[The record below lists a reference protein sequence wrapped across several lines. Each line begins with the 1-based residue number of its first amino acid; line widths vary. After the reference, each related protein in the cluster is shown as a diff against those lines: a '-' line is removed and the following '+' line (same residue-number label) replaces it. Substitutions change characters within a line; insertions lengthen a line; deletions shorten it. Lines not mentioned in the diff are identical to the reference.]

1 MLALV
6 LQACVIGYLPGALL
20 YRVPGTSQA
29 FRANLTVEER
39 AFWAITLSAT
49 WSLMTVIAL
58 ALLGRYSLERLAI
71 VDGAICLVLLGLFR
85 GRLRYA
91 VRARRPDAT
100 ALVPI
105 LLIACGAWLYFPPS
119 EYIIGGKDPGTY
131 INEGVQIAQ
140 RGEILV
146 RDPDVSSVP
155 NQFRDLFFPSH
166 HQSTYYG
173 LRFMGFFIQ
182 NPDDGRVVGQFQH
195 VYPAS
200 IAIGYDFNG
209 LSGARQAIGVW
220 TIFGLVA
227 VFLTGRRLFGAMA
240 GAAAA
245 VLLSLNVIEV
255 WFGRYPNSEMAMQTL
270 LFAALLAAGRARD
283 GGRVFFGIVAG
294 SLLGVALFVRYEML
308 IAFAAFAAAGVVAPV
323 TRDRLGWPFRIAFA
337 VTSALGLWYLAG
349 PMRAYFAYPLA
360 FVSDHHGWLLGAAG
374 VLAAVIA
381 HRVMT
386 WPAMQTLIRRWL
398 PPALAVIVAM
408 LAIYAYFF
416 RHAGGR
422 TALGDAIAFRSFGW
436 YLTPPVLALA
446 VAGAVLVIARQF
458 WRDPPFFLT
467 FLTFSIFFF
476 YKTRIVAEHFWTAR
490 RFLPIA
496 LPGALVLAMAGVAAL
511 VALVV
516 RRPSRAATAVSGIV
530 VAAIAVPIGVTF
542 WRAATPVRH
551 HVEYAGLIPRLEQ
564 LAGRFGDRDLVLV
577 ESRNAGSDLHVL
589 APPLAYIYARHV
601 LVLDSAV
608 PPKDTLEAFVDWA
621 RTKYA
626 TIYFLGGGGT
636 DLLSRNLNAVPVASD
651 RFQVDEYDA
660 PINAYPSG
668 VRRKELEYGLYRL
681 VPAAQAQ
688 SATID
693 LQIGALD
700 DLNVVRFH
708 AREQRSD
715 GLRYRWTTGQS
726 FVALPGIPATA
737 TQIVVWM
744 SSGGRPSQ
752 APAPVVEVALDDHVL
767 GTATP
772 IDDVRPYTF
781 TLPPELAA
789 RAAARTDPARLRL
802 RVSTWSPSALL
813 GVNDTR
819 ELGVMLTRVEVR

>member
-1 MLALV
+1 
-6 LQACVIGYLPGALL
+6 
-20 YRVPGTSQA
+20 
-29 FRANLTVEER
+29 
-39 AFWAITLSAT
+39 
-49 WSLMTVIAL
+49 
-58 ALLGRYSLERLAI
+58 
-71 VDGAICLVLLGLFR
+71 
-85 GRLRYA
+85 
-91 VRARRPDAT
+91 
-100 ALVPI
+100 
-105 LLIACGAWLYFPPS
+105 
-119 EYIIGGKDPGTY
+119 
-131 INEGVQIAQ
+131 
-140 RGEILV
+140 
-146 RDPDVSSVP
+146 
-155 NQFRDLFFPSH
+155 
-166 HQSTYYG
+166 
-173 LRFMGFFIQ
+173 
-182 NPDDGRVVGQFQH
+182 
-195 VYPAS
+195 
-200 IAIGYDFNG
+200 
-209 LSGARQAIGVW
+209 
-220 TIFGLVA
+220 
-227 VFLTGRRLFGAMA
+227 
-240 GAAAA
+240 
-245 VLLSLNVIEV
+245 
-255 WFGRYPNSEMAMQTL
+255 
-270 LFAALLAAGRARD
+270 
-283 GGRVFFGIVAG
+283 
-294 SLLGVALFVRYEML
+294 
-308 IAFAAFAAAGVVAPV
+308 
-323 TRDRLGWPFRIAFA
+323 
-337 VTSALGLWYLAG
+337 
-349 PMRAYFAYPLA
+349 
-360 FVSDHHGWLLGAAG
+360 
-374 VLAAVIA
+374 
-381 HRVMT
+381 
-386 WPAMQTLIRRWL
+386 
-398 PPALAVIVAM
+398 
-408 LAIYAYFF
+408 
-416 RHAGGR
+416 
-422 TALGDAIAFRSFGW
+422 
-436 YLTPPVLALA
+436 
-446 VAGAVLVIARQF
+446 VLVIARQF

-530 VAAIAVPIGVTF
+530 VAAIAAPIGVTF

-564 LAGRFGDRDLVLV
+564 LAGRFGDHDLVLV

-589 APPLAYIYARHV
+589 ATPLAYIYARHV

-608 PPKDTLEAFVDWA
+608 PPKDALEGFVEWA

-636 DLLSRNLNAVPVASD
+636 DLLSRNLSAVPVASD

-726 FVALPGIPATA
+726 FVALPGVPATA
-737 TQIVVWM
+737 TQITVWM

-752 APAPVVEVALDDHVL
+752 APAPVVEVALDDQVL

-772 IDDVRPYTF
+772 TDDVRPYTF
-781 TLPPELAA
+781 ALPPALAA

-802 RVSTWSPSALL
+802 RVPTWNPSALL

>member
-1 MLALV
+1 MVLPV
-6 LQACVIGYLPGALL
+6 LQAFAIGYLPGALL
-20 YRVPGTSQA
+20 YRVPGKSQA
-29 FRANLTVEER
+29 FRASLPFEER
-39 AFWAITLSAT
+39 AFWAVALSAT
-49 WSLMTVIAL
+49 WSLMAAFAL
-58 ALLGRYSLERLAI
+58 ALLGRYSLDRLLL
-71 VDGAICLVLLGLFR
+71 VDGVVSIALLGAFR

-91 VRARRPDAT
+91 AQPRRPDAA

-105 LLIACGAWLYFPPS
+105 VLIACGAFLYFPPS

-140 RGEILV
+140 RGEILIH
-146 RDPDVSSVP
+146 DPDVSSVP
-155 NQFRDLFFPSH
+155 REFRDLFFPSH

-182 NPDDGRVVGQFQH
+182 NPDDGQVVGQFQH

-200 IAIGYDFNG
+200 IAIGYDLNG
-209 LSGARQAIGVW
+209 LSGARQTIGVW

-227 VFLTGRRLFGAMA
+227 VFLTGRRLFGAAA

-245 VLLSLNVIEV
+245 VLLSLNVVEV

-283 GGRVFFGIVAG
+283 GGRVFFGLVAG

-308 IAFAAFAAAGVVAPV
+308 IAFAAFAAAGVLAPV
-323 TRDRLGWPFRIAFA
+323 TRDRLGWPFRIAFV
-337 VTSALGLWYLAG
+337 VTSALGIWYLAG
-349 PMRAYFAYPLA
+349 PMRAYFAYPLL
-360 FVSDHHGWLLGAAG
+360 FVNTRGGWPLAAAG
-374 VLAAVIA
+374 VIAAVLL
-381 HRVMT
+381 HRVMMR
-386 WPAMQTLIRRWL
+386 PAIQAVVRQWF
-398 PPALAVIVAM
+398 PPALALIVAA
-408 LAIYAYFF
+408 LAVYAYFF

-422 TALGDAIAFRSFGW
+422 TALGDAMAFRTFGW

-446 VAGAVLVIARQF
+446 VAGAVLVIATQF

-467 FLTFSIFFF
+467 FVTFSVFFF

-490 RFLPIA
+490 RFLTIA
-496 LPGALVLAMAGVAAL
+496 LPGTLVLAMAGVAAA
-511 VALVV
+511 VALLV
-516 RRPSRAATAVSGIV
+516 RRSSRTATAI
-530 VAAIAVPIGVTF
+530 AAAAVIAVATPIGVTF
-542 WRAATPVRH
+542 WRDATPVRR
-551 HVEYAGLIPRLEQ
+551 HVEYAGLIPELEQ
-564 LAGRFGDRDLVLV
+564 LAGRIGDRDLVLV

-589 APPLAYIYARHV
+589 AMPLAYIYARHV
-601 LVLDSAV
+601 LVLDSVV
-608 PPKDTLEAFVDWA
+608 PPKDTLEAFVEWA
-621 RTKYA
+621 RTTYS

-636 DLLSRNLNAVPVASD
+636 DLLSRKLSAVPVASE

-681 VPAAQAQ
+681 VPAAQTQA
-688 SATID
+688 SAID

-708 AREQRSD
+708 AREQRGD

-726 FVALPGIPATA
+726 FVALLGVPAAA
-737 TQIVVWM
+737 TQVIVWM
-744 SSGGRPSQ
+744 SSGGRPAQ
-752 APAPVVEVALDDHVL
+752 APAPVVEVALDDQAL

-772 IDDVRPYTF
+772 VDDVRPYTF
-781 TLPPELAA
+781 HLPPDIAA
-789 RAAARTDPARLRL
+789 RAAARTGPARLRL
-802 RVSTWSPSALL
+802 RVPTWSPAALL

-819 ELGVMLTRVEVR
+819 ELGVIVTRVEVR

>member
-1 MLALV
+1 
-6 LQACVIGYLPGALL
+6 
-20 YRVPGTSQA
+20 
-29 FRANLTVEER
+29 
-39 AFWAITLSAT
+39 
-49 WSLMTVIAL
+49 
-58 ALLGRYSLERLAI
+58 
-71 VDGAICLVLLGLFR
+71 
-85 GRLRYA
+85 
-91 VRARRPDAT
+91 
-100 ALVPI
+100 VPI
-105 LLIACGAWLYFPPS
+105 ALIACGAFLYFPPS

-146 RDPDVSSVP
+146 HDPDVSSVP
-155 NQFRDLFFPSH
+155 DEFRDLFFPSH

-200 IAIGYDFNG
+200 IAIGYGLNG
-209 LSGARQAIGVW
+209 LTGARQAIGVW

-227 VFLTGRRLFGAMA
+227 VFLTGRRLFGTMA

-245 VLLSLNVIEV
+245 VLLSLNVVEV

-270 LFAALLAAGRARD
+270 LFAALLATGRARD
-283 GGRVFFGIVAG
+283 GGRAFFGIVAG
-294 SLLGVALFVRYEML
+294 VLLGIALFLRYEML
-308 IAFAAFAAAGVVAPV
+308 IAFAAFAAAAVLAPV
-323 TRDRLGWPFRIAFA
+323 TRDRLGWPFRVAFVA
-337 VTSALGLWYLAG
+337 TAALALWYLAG

-360 FVSDHHGWLLGAAG
+360 FVSDHHGWLLAAVAG
-374 VLAAVIA
+374 LAALLA

-386 WPAMQTLIRRWL
+386 WPAVQAVVRRWL
-398 PPALAVIVAM
+398 PPALALTVAA
-408 LAIYAYFF
+408 LAVYAYVF
-416 RHAGGR
+416 RQAGGR
-422 TALGDAIAFRSFGW
+422 TALGDAMAFRTFGW

-490 RFLPIA
+490 RFLAIA
-496 LPGALVLAMAGVAAL
+496 LPGALLLAMGGIAMVTAL
-511 VALVV
+511 VI
-516 RRPSRAATAVSGIV
+516 RRASRTTAIASGIV
-530 VAAIAVPIGVTF
+530 VAAIAAPIGVTF

-564 LAGRFGDRDLVLV
+564 LAGRIGDRDLVLV

-589 APPLAYIYARHV
+589 AMPLAYIYARHV
-601 LVLDSAV
+601 LVLDSVV
-608 PPKDTLEAFVDWA
+608 PPKDALEAFVEWA
-621 RTKYA
+621 RTKYS

-636 DLLSRNLNAVPVASD
+636 DLLSRNLSAEPVAND

-668 VRRKELEYGLYRL
+668 VRKKELEYGLYRL
-681 VPAAQAQ
+681 VPAAQAAS
-688 SATID
+688 SAVD

-708 AREQRSD
+708 AREQRPD
-715 GLRYRWTTGQS
+715 GLRYRWTMGQS
-726 FVALPGIPATA
+726 FVALLGVPPTA
-737 TQIVVWM
+737 TRVVVWM
-744 SSGGRPSQ
+744 GSGGRPPQ
-752 APAPVVEVALDDHVL
+752 APTPTVEVALDDHVL

-772 IDDVRPYTF
+772 VDDVRPYAF
-781 TLPPELAA
+781 ALPPELAA
-789 RAAARTDPARLRL
+789 RAAARTGPARLRL
-802 RVSTWSPSALL
+802 RVPTWNPAALL

-819 ELGVMLTRVEVR
+819 ELGVIVTRVEVR